1 MRSGLQKAGMDTG
14 NSASQIVPI
23 MTGTAARAVKISK
36 FLLDRGRF
44 VPAIR
49 PPTVP
54 KNSSRLRVSL
64 SAAHSA
70 DDVDRFIETMK
81 DYYKHE

>member
-1 MRSGLQKAGMDTG
+1 
-14 NSASQIVPI
+14 
-23 MTGTAARAVKISK
+23 
-36 FLLDRGRF
+36 

-64 SAAHSA
+64 SANHTKK
-70 DDVDRFIETMK
+70 DVIGLAKTINK
-81 DYYKHE
+81 LLV